1 MGLILKGRTWYDS
14 VYYPIYANQ
23 PALLAPSTYGAPR
36 KRATPPPPSSTP
48 ASPIVEI
55 IHPILPTSLFEREV
69 FPFLMMMSMVLLRA
83 SKELVVVVEKPISEL
98 TETDLPLA
106 PVKSSATASPTDKVP
121 VIVYSGLAREVPYR
135 YLGSK
140 MVNSPESNHVDGL
153 KDPIEKL
160 AFPTVSEIVESV
172 EVPTAMPPTSPITM
186 TSIIP
191 VEAERIAA
199 RFRELGGVEVVDSEA
214 LAAMLKEKDISSI
227 GEYMSHVLKNCS
239 PNVRSTTTPP
249 PTDPIA
255 ANFTDPTN
263 YVAPVWGD
271 VGALT
276 TNLSA
281 MRKDGPFSRYRTLY
295 RLYCRCRTA
304 LSRCGGAQVVPV
316 DGKPSKKL
324 AGKGRKPGMRAS
336 TKTPEEIAAIKELR
350 EAKKRKAEKKD
361 TTTTEEERSLGFQ
374 QESKGIHRG
383 TQPPSDEDDGA
394 PDAVVREVDRFADS
408 LLPYVTESL
417 FLSICAGIQCNTFGI
432 AIADDSTIGF
442 SCFPFASY
450 FNHSCE
456 PNLARYMV
464 HTDPSGGETNTA
476 DSSTTTLLP
485 GGFDRVSFYTLCD
498 IKKGEELNI
507 CYVTPQHEG
516 NSRRR
521 QLLQNYRFYCRC
533 SRCRAGKKEVNA
545 QFCKD
550 CDAAGYLIPKAGGG
564 TFCSICSKC
573 RENPVAASNASAT
586 L

>member
-1 MGLILKGRTWYDS
+1 
-14 VYYPIYANQ
+14 
-23 PALLAPSTYGAPR
+23 
-36 KRATPPPPSSTP
+36 
-48 ASPIVEI
+48 
-55 IHPILPTSLFEREV
+55 
-69 FPFLMMMSMVLLRA
+69 MVLLRA
-83 SKELVVVVEKPISEL
+83 SKELVVVVEKPLSEV
-98 TETDLPLA
+98 T
-106 PVKSSATASPTDKVP
+106 PTDIPITPTEATKTPADTVP
-121 VIVYSGLAREVPYR
+121 VVMYSGLAREVPYR

-140 MVNSPESNHVDGL
+140 MVNSPEPNHVDGL
-153 KDPIEKL
+153 QDPIETL
-160 AFPTVSEIVESV
+160 AFPTVSEIVNSV
-172 EVPTAMPPTSPITM
+172 EVPTAMPPTSPITQ
-186 TSIIP
+186 TSTIP

-199 RFRELGGVEVVDSEA
+199 RFRELGGVEVIDSEA
-214 LAAMLKEKDISSI
+214 LAAMLKEKGIANISD
-227 GEYMSHVLKNCS
+227 YMSLVLKNCS
-239 PNVRSTTTPP
+239 PNILGTPSTTTPP
-249 PTDPIA
+249 TGPTPAI
-255 ANFTDPTN
+255 FTDPTT

-271 VGALT
+271 VGSLT

-304 LSRCGGAQVVPV
+304 LSRCNAAQVVPV

-336 TKTPEEIAAIKELR
+336 NKTPEEIAAIKELR
-350 EAKKRKAEKKD
+350 EAKKRKVDKKD
-361 TTTTEEERSLGFQ
+361 TTTEEERSLGFHD
-374 QESKGIHRG
+374 ESKGPHVPLP
-383 TQPPSDEDDGA
+383 QSDEDEGA
-394 PDAVVREVDRFADS
+394 PDPMVREVDRFADS

-464 HTDPSGGETNTA
+464 HTDPNDTSAATGDTT
-476 DSSTTTLLP
+476 STTTLLP

-507 CYVTPQHEG
+507 CYVTPQQEG

-521 QLLQNYRFYCRC
+521 QLLQNYRFYCQC

-550 CDAAGYLIPKAGGG
+550 CDAAGYLIPKEGG
-564 TFCSICSKC
+564 TFCSICSTF
-573 RENPVAASNASAT
+573 RETPAAAVAESSTT
-586 L
+586 LNKKS